1 MNKIGFAYLNGGVN
15 GKKNK
20 NLKGVNNTLADV
32 LGKSL
37 IKNDKKLNFSKLMEE
52 SLQKTET
59 ESKKTEKTLSDINLN
74 KTVIKSDDV
83 KTEKSNDLTENI
95 NLNIEKNNLFSS
107 KILQEK
113 VLEQDSKE
121 GNEVKAETV
130 KNKLE
135 LIEEKRVKK
144 ETLLS

>member
-52 SLQKTET
+52 SLEKTET

-121 GNEVKAETV
+121 GSEVKAETV

-135 LIEEKRVKK
+135 L
-144 ETLLS
+144 T